1 MPGLAAAIEKP
12 VPMPAIAPMPK
23 LSSGSAG
30 PVAAMVVATLLHV
43 AGVAGVVQNA
53 SRIDTAAIAGG
64 MLVSGESIEAML
76 VAPPAAPPEPEPL
89 PEPVAEPA
97 PPEPVVEA
105 PPAETPPPEPV
116 AEAPPVEMPP
126 PEPVAETPPLPEI
139 AVEEP
144 VPDPPVVPVLALPE
158 PAPEP
163 VKQVRLEKPQ
173 AEKIAVQKPKVK
185 KPLPKRPVRPQRQ
198 AAAAAAANIAP
209 AQNEGANVEQSRRIA
224 AWSMPI
230 RANYPPKA
238 RRLGLEGSLKL
249 RLTTGASGR
258 IVSAVV
264 VVSSGYDFFDAAAV
278 RAALQGSGPPNVTK
292 TQPVV
297 FNLE

>member
-1 MPGLAAAIEKP
+1 
-12 VPMPAIAPMPK
+12 
-23 LSSGSAG
+23 
-30 PVAAMVVATLLHV
+30 MVVATLLHV

-76 VAPPAAPPEPEPL
+76 IAPLAPPPEPEPL

-97 PPEPVVEA
+97 PPEPVAEA
-105 PPAETPPPEPV
+105 PPAETPPPVV
-116 AEAPPVEMPP
+116 AEV
-126 PEPVAETPPLPEI
+126 TPLPEI

-163 VKQVRLEKPQ
+163 VKQVRPEKPQ

-185 KPLPKRPVRPQRQ
+185 KPLPKRPVGPQRQ
-198 AAAAAAANIAP
+198 AAAAAATNIAP